1 MEIFYGNEF
10 LSCECVVVKYSCNT
24 PTQWVIILLGSEVHY
39 IESKLWT
46 GIQEICRSPSWR
58 GKAHRGVAEEGQNNE
73 EAKAEYDYM
82 IRFDSK
88 VYINK

>member
-1 MEIFYGNEF
+1 M
-10 LSCECVVVKYSCNT
+10 
-24 PTQWVIILLGSEVHY
+24 HY
-39 IESKLWT
+39 IESKLRT
-46 GIQEICRSPSWR
+46 GILEIRGSPSC
-58 GKAHRGVAEEGQNNE
+58 VAEECQNNE

>member
-1 MEIFYGNEF
+1 MNQNCEPEF
-10 LSCECVVVKYSCNT
+10 KKFVGLHLE
-24 PTQWVIILLGSEVHY
+24 
-39 IESKLWT
+39 
-46 GIQEICRSPSWR
+46 
-58 GKAHRGVAEEGQNNE
+58 GKTCRGVAEECQNNE

>member
-1 MEIFYGNEF
+1 MNQNCEPEF
-10 LSCECVVVKYSCNT
+10 KKFVGLHLEEGR
-24 PTQWVIILLGSEVHY
+24 P
-39 IESKLWT
+39 
-46 GIQEICRSPSWR
+46 
-58 GKAHRGVAEEGQNNE
+58 AEECQNNE

>member
-1 MEIFYGNEF
+1 M
-10 LSCECVVVKYSCNT
+10 
-24 PTQWVIILLGSEVHY
+24 HY
-39 IESKLWT
+39 IESKLRT
-46 GIQEICRSPSWR
+46 GIQEIRGSPSWR
-58 GKAHRGVAEEGQNNE
+58 GKTCRGVAEECQNNE